1 MDGRLCG
8 LRHHSKTSTWRTSDH
23 RFGDTISS
31 WPTELRA
38 TRNRFDEIRLCAF
51 LVGSEAPSSPMSW
64 VASKRIGAH
73 PRPGAARAIE
83 GSQDPTAGVFDRRS
97 GPGLPLRRLR
107 PSFCSRKL
115 NKSHVAERA
124 AVAARGFKGG
134 RFRLFGQTFKAQRD
148 RERTAHRRVRRFI
161 LSGERARL
169 RSGRAGAA
177 DCQPRRA
184 SGTFAC
190 TAMPPEAAAPSAP
203 TARSADACR
212 NAVASSMA
220 CRPSG
225 MIIFNSGQACGMS
238 G

>member
-73 PRPGAARAIE
+73 PRPGLQERSK
-83 GSQDPTAGVFDRRS
+83 GSQDLTAGLFDRRS

-115 NKSHVAERA
+115 TKATSPRRGGCRSRLQSRQVSPVRSDIQS
-124 AVAARGFKGG
+124 AARSP
-134 RFRLFGQTFKAQRD
+134 
-148 RERTAHRRVRRFI
+148 ERTAHRRFV

-169 RSGRAGAA
+169 RCGRCRAISRVGRQGPSPALR
-177 DCQPRRA
+177 CRRKPQRRVRRRRA
-184 SGTFAC
+184 ALTLAGTQW
-190 TAMPPEAAAPSAP
+190 PRPWL
-203 TARSADACR
+203 ADPRA
-212 NAVASSMA
+212 
-220 CRPSG
+220 
-225 MIIFNSGQACGMS
+225 
-238 G
+238 